1 MNNRFP
7 YFTFPTNHYYK
18 AISQV
23 SFYLFIAG
31 FFILSSCKRQQKIA
45 ETKPKCN
52 LDFKN
57 AKWLTEKL
65 KTNEFHFNTFDGKL
79 DVDALVDSSSNSFT
93 ASVRIKRDSIIW
105 ISVSKIGIEAAR
117 VLITKDSVKLIN
129 RINNQYFKGDFAY
142 ISKLLNSQLDY
153 EILQAL
159 LVGNSVSFYDDD
171 ERLKGGVSDCR
182 YLLGTIRKHKLKK
195 VMERG
200 KELKDPSQNIY
211 LNPDTFKILRI
222 LFYDFDLNRS
232 FEANFSD
239 FTLIDSTQQ
248 LFPTR
253 MNFNIKAQKNIAI
266 NIHYLR
272 QKINEEVT
280 FSFKIPDNYEEIKYK
295 EK

>member
-1 MNNRFP
+1 MNNHSP
-7 YFTFPTNHYYK
+7 YFVFFLNRCYK
-18 AISQV
+18 SIHQLP
-23 SFYLFIAG
+23 FYLFIAAVVV
-31 FFILSSCKRQQKIA
+31 LSSCKHQKKIS

-52 LDFKN
+52 VDFKN

-65 KTNEFHFNTFDGKL
+65 KSNEFHFNTFDAKL
-79 DVDALVDSSSNSFT
+79 DVEATVDSSTNSFV
-93 ASVRIKRDSIIW
+93 ASLRIKKDSIIW
-105 ISVSKIGIEAAR
+105 ISISKLGIEAAR
-117 VLITKDSVKLIN
+117 VLITKDSVKLVN

-171 ERLKGGVSDCR
+171 ERLKGGVSDCQ

-195 VMERG
+195 VMEKG

-232 FEANFSD
+232 FEANYSE
-239 FTLIDSTQQ
+239 FTMVDSTQ
-248 LFPTR
+248 LFPSKMT
-253 MNFNIKAQKNIAI
+253 FNIKAQKNIAI
-266 NIHYLR
+266 DIHYLR
-272 QKINEEVT
+272 EKINEEVT